1 MINNQKK
8 FIDILNNVNIISK
21 DSNINN
27 ENIDKAIE
35 TVKNVSLI
43 VPVVGDFS
51 SGKSTLLN
59 KFIGKDILSVN
70 VNPET
75 AVPCELYYSKEEYA
89 IGIDEK
95 GNEIRLKEVTKEN
108 TKDFL
113 YIKRYVDSEN
123 LKKIEPIIL
132 VDMPGFDSPL
142 ENHNRAIMSYLDKGI
157 YYILLTPVDDGTVSK
172 SMINQINNIK
182 NLKKDLSVFLT
193 KTDLRDDD
201 TVKKVK
207 KEVQDRLSDIGIYET
222 VNTISEKDI
231 NLFDKMIKELNT
243 EELFYSIFEDF
254 IKVVCKET
262 ESLLQI
268 KISALKSDV
277 NKNKAIIEELEKT
290 IKNIENRRDS
300 LIEEYKSNPYHKKI
314 DEVINEIAKRLDSN
328 VDNLVA
334 IIRVSKEA
342 FNDEIM
348 NIIQSV
354 LIEKIDTIVNDINLD
369 INVEYSKE
377 VSKLDTAFSTYDIDK
392 ISDDIRGVISHYEQ
406 LRIKDVEYYR
416 TKTDMLSI
424 KNRANGTVYLTAGAG
439 ILTLAT
445 AWNPAIEI
453 AIILAPI
460 VITLVVDF
468 LNQKKEEEELRN
480 KIISTFPKVKRE
492 IREKLVI
499 FLSTKINE
507 AIDNIYNQYN
517 GNLSEK
523 MKELEKVVND
533 MNEKGNVNIIID
545 NLENNL
551 KKLKNISSN
560 L

>member
-95 GNEIRLKEVTKEN
+95 GNETRLKEVTKEN

-424 KNRANGTVYLTAGAG
+424 KNRADGTVYLTAGAG

>member
-95 GNEIRLKEVTKEN
+95 GNETRLKEITKEN

-416 TKTDMLSI
+416 TKTNMLSI
-424 KNRANGTVYLTAGAG
+424 KNRADGTVYLTAGAG

-460 VITLVVDF
+460 VIALVVDF

>member
-95 GNEIRLKEVTKEN
+95 GNETRLKEVTKEN

-416 TKTDMLSI
+416 TKTNMLSI
-424 KNRANGTVYLTAGAG
+424 KNRADGTVYLTAGAG

-460 VITLVVDF
+460 VIALVVDF

-507 AIDNIYNQYN
+507 TIDNIYNQYN

-523 MKELEKVVND
+523 MKELEKVINE

>member
-95 GNEIRLKEVTKEN
+95 GNETRLKEVTKEN

-523 MKELEKVVND
+523 MKELEKVINE